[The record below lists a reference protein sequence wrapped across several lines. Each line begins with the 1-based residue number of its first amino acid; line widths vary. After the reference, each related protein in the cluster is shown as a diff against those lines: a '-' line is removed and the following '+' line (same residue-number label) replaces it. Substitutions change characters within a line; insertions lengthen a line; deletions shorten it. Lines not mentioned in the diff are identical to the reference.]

1 MSKALFSAWKVFDF
15 APGPYPERLD
25 VADNW
30 LDRLLGHLLGNLSNY
45 QSIFEI
51 SRLKRFARRCEGFA
65 AVFDD
70 QTDEAL
76 KLHISQLRMRLVRSG
91 LDRDISAEI
100 FALVREVTGR
110 QLGMRHYP
118 TQLMGGYVLLQGTL
132 AEMRTGEGKTLTALL
147 PAVAVALTGIPVH
160 VITVNEYLASRD
172 AEFLRPVYEFFGLS
186 VGLVQPEQEPAERR
200 QAYNHNVTYCIN
212 KDLVFDYLKDKISTN
227 QDPTGARR
235 AVSRFFGQGQSASP
249 TTLRGLFFG
258 IVDEADSVLIDEAR
272 TPLIISESIAD
283 PHGEELYQMALLL
296 AEQLFAD
303 VDYQSFPKDRSVQL
317 TPQGVQHL
325 SELCSDLSGV
335 WAVKRARRE
344 LIQQAL
350 CATLMFERDKHY
362 IIADGKVEIV
372 DEYTGRVMPDR
383 SWERGLHQMIEIKE
397 GCSLTDLRDT
407 ISKVTFQ
414 RFFRRYL
421 RLSGM
426 TGTATEVSGELRA
439 VYGLKVVRI
448 PTHRPVIRRNLGV
461 RVFFQSNDRWQAV
474 VSSVKK
480 YNQQGRPV
488 LIGTRS
494 VSTSELLSD
503 LLKGE
508 GLDHEVLN
516 ARQDQLEADI
526 VTRAGRKGAI
536 TVATNMAGRGTDIK
550 LDRDVIEIGGLHVIM
565 TEFHESARIDRQLY
579 GRCSRQGDPGS
590 YEALVALQDELFDG
604 YVKHYV
610 AWIKNLSVKRIE
622 LSSFLACF
630 LKWKAQSSAERHHA
644 IIRKQTMQ
652 HDKQLDSMLAFAGRG
667 E

>member
-15 APGPYPERLD
+15 APGPYPERQD

-30 LDRLLGHLLGNLSNY
+30 LDRLLGALLGNLSNY
-45 QSIFEI
+45 QAGLEL
-51 SRLKRFARRCEGFA
+51 SRLKRFAKRCEDFA
-65 AVFDD
+65 GAFAD
-70 QTDEAL
+70 QTDDAL
-76 KLHISQLRMRLVRSG
+76 KQHISQLRVRLVREG
-91 LDRDISAEI
+91 LSRDTSAEI
-100 FALVREVTGR
+100 FALVREVSGR

-147 PAVAVALTGIPVH
+147 PAVAVALAGLPVH
-160 VITVNEYLASRD
+160 VITVNEYLARRD
-172 AEFLRPVYEFFGLS
+172 AEFLQPVYEFFGLS

-200 QAYNHNVTYCIN
+200 SAYLNDVTYCIN
-212 KDLVFDYLKDKISTN
+212 KDLVFDYLKDKISTSH
-227 QDPTGARR
+227 DPTGARR
-235 AVSRFFGQGQSASP
+235 AVSRFFGQGPSASNS
-249 TTLRGLFFG
+249 TLRGLFFG

-283 PHGEELYQMALLL
+283 PHGEALYHMALLL
-296 AEQLFAD
+296 ADQLSAD
-303 VDYQSFPKDRSVQL
+303 VDYQLFPKDRSVQL
-317 TPQGVQHL
+317 TRQGEKHL
-325 SELCSDLSGV
+325 GELCRDLSGT
-335 WAVKRARRE
+335 WRIKRARRE

-383 SWERGLHQMIEIKE
+383 SWERGLHQMIEMKE
-397 GCSLTDLRDT
+397 GCGLTDRRET
-407 ISKVTFQ
+407 ISKITFQ

-426 TGTATEVSGELRA
+426 TGTATEVAGELRA

-461 RVFFQSNDRWQAV
+461 RMFYHGSARWQAV
-474 VSSVKK
+474 AASVKK
-480 YNQQGRPV
+480 YSQQGRPV

-494 VSTSELLSD
+494 VSASELLSD
-503 LLKGE
+503 LLRVE
-508 GLDHEVLN
+508 GLEHQVLN
-516 ARQDQLEADI
+516 ARQDQMEADI
-526 VTRAGRKGAI
+526 IARAGSRGAI

-550 LDRDVIEIGGLHVIM
+550 LDRDVIENGGLHVIM

-590 YEALVALQDELFDG
+590 YEALVALDDELFDN
-604 YVKHYV
+604 YARHYV
-610 AWIKNLSVKRIE
+610 SWLKKLSVQKNE
-622 LSSFLACF
+622 LPCLLVWL
-630 LKWKAQSSAERHHA
+630 LKWRAQRAAERHQA

-652 HDKQLDSMLAFAGRG
+652 HDKQMDTMLAFAGRG